1 MVDANVGRDDEG
13 REPVALGVRWTQ
25 LPDAMQVMLV
35 SEPPRLLINRS
46 WWRRAAGDERLAA
59 FDLLRG
65 DIAPSESP
73 LHLWGRRPRDAEG
86 VLRQAL
92 GDVPKAFWV
101 DLAHAP

>member
-35 SEPPRLLINRS
+35 SEPPRLLINRE

-65 DIAPSESP
+65 DTARCGWPRPPASP
-73 LHLWGRRPRDAEG
+73 RRVCCGRR
-86 VLRQAL
+86 
-92 GDVPKAFWV
+92 
-101 DLAHAP
+101 